1 MLQKIR
7 EELNNYF
14 IERREEIDIALT
26 SLLCSEHTIFL
37 GNPGTA
43 KSQLIRAISSH
54 FNAKYFEKLITRFTT
69 EDELFGPLSIKELKD
84 NDRFV
89 RKTDNYLP
97 TAEIAFLD
105 EVFKA
110 NSSILNSLLTI
121 INERIYHNGDRIEKV
136 PLISLFSAS
145 NELPEENE
153 LLAFYDRF
161 LFRKVVRN
169 IKAFDDLMKLLD
181 LSEEYKPKTKMS
193 IDELKNLQKEVE
205 KVDISSIKKD
215 IINIKF
221 ALENEGITISDRR
234 LKKSVKAVKSY
245 AYLNGKDKADVNDL
259 DILRHIFWNEP
270 DEFFKVSVEV
280 FKISNH
286 YEGFALE
293 QREILDNL
301 VSEFKKIDKDRL
313 GLGGIEYRKC
323 LEILGKLNSM
333 LLSLKNAKNKAIEN
347 EKPHNLIDDV
357 IREVEG
363 FKKYIE
369 NILKGKLN
377 E

>member
-1 MLQKIR
+1 MLNRIR

-43 KSQLIRAISSH
+43 KSQLIRAISFH

-161 LFRKVVRN
+161 LFRKIVSEIRGDN
-169 IKAFDDLMKLLD
+169 NLKKLL
-181 LSEEYKPKTKMS
+181 LLEEEYNPKT
-193 IDELKNLQKEVE
+193 
-205 KVDISSIKKD
+205 
-215 IINIKF
+215 IINIDKLKKLQEE
-221 ALENEGITISDRR
+221 AKYVEVDGVLGYIIDIKKILQQNHVYISDRR

-270 DEFFKVSVEV
+270 DEFFKVSKIV
-280 FKISNH
+280 FRHINKYYEDVLEKLAIIENLKNELKYIDVNKIKLCKKDYNKMI
-286 YEGFALE
+286 
-293 QREILDNL
+293 EILSKMAKIRL
-301 VSEFKKIDKDRL
+301 ELKKIKR
-313 GLGGIEYRKC
+313 EA
-323 LEILGKLNSM
+323 E
-333 LLSLKNAKNKAIEN
+333 LKNCSTDFIDKVLKET
-347 EKPHNLIDDV
+347 EDFNL
-357 IREVEG
+357 
-363 FKKYIE
+363 YIE
-369 NILKGKLN
+369 NLLN
-377 E
+377 EI